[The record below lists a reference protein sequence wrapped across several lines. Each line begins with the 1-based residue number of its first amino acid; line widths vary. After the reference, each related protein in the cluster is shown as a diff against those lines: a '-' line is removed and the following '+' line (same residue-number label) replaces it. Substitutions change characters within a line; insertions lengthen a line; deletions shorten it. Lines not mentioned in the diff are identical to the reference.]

1 MDIEHELL
9 RQLES
14 RAQTLHLVLHRGHR
28 ASVDLVQ
35 NVLETRVSNHHM
47 QSCPALE
54 RPVLLGWFV
63 GQMMKVLNSNADTD
77 EMLRKA
83 VAEAGQKKT

>member
-1 MDIEHELL
+1 
-9 RQLES
+9 
-14 RAQTLHLVLHRGHR
+14 
-28 ASVDLVQ
+28 
-35 NVLETRVSNHHM
+35 M

-54 RPVLLGWFV
+54 RPVLLGWFI

-83 VAEAGQKKT
+83 VAKAGQKKT